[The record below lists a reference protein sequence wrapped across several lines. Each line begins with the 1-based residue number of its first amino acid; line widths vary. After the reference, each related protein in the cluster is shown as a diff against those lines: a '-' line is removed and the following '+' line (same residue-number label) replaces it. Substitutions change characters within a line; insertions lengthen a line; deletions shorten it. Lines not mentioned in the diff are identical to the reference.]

1 MTSRFESINNN
12 IFSPSKPVQLLSG
25 DKSFPFTLNI
35 PSLLTTAYPALQPIT
50 ITSTVN
56 NRIEETENVNN
67 VQPEEQ
73 QEQPQEQQEPQE
85 QQQSELIQQ
94 PVPQTKKYSIETT
107 SSSLIKLPPDYSTD
121 IFIEKQIID
130 YINGKNPE
138 QWETK
143 CETDKISVYQ
153 IFVSNIFY

>member
-12 IFSPSKPVQLLSG
+12 IFSPSKLVQLLSG
-25 DKSFPFTLNI
+25 DKSFPFTINI
-35 PSLLTTAYPALQPIT
+35 PSLLTTENPEIRPI
-50 ITSTVN
+50 IAATVN
-56 NRIEETENVNN
+56 NHIEETENVNN
-67 VQPEEQ
+67 IQPEETSLKPEEQ
-73 QEQPQEQQEPQE
+73 QQPQE

-94 PVPQTKKYSIETT
+94 PVPQSKKYSIETS
-107 SSSLIKLPPDYSTD
+107 SSSLVKLPPDYSTD
-121 IFIEKQIID
+121 IFIEKQVID

>member
-1 MTSRFESINNN
+1 MVDFFESINNN
-12 IFSPSKPVQLLSG
+12 IFSPSKHVQLLSG
-25 DKSFPFTLNI
+25 DKSFLFTIDI
-35 PSLLTTAYPALQPIT
+35 PSLLTTEQPEPRPI
-50 ITSTVN
+50 IAATVN
-56 NRIEETENVNN
+56 NHIEETENVNN
-67 VQPEEQ
+67 VQPKETSHEPEEQ
-73 QEQPQEQQEPQE
+73 QQPQE

-94 PVPQTKKYSIETT
+94 PIPQSKKYSIETT

>member
-25 DKSFPFTLNI
+25 DKSFPFTINI
-35 PSLLTTAYPALQPIT
+35 PSLLTTEQPEPRPI
-50 ITSTVN
+50 IAATVN
-56 NRIEETENVNN
+56 NHIEETENVNN
-67 VQPEEQ
+67 IQPEETSLKPEEQ
-73 QEQPQEQQEPQE
+73 QQPQE

-94 PVPQTKKYSIETT
+94 PVPQSKKYSIETT

>member
-25 DKSFPFTLNI
+25 DKSFPFISNI
-35 PSLLTTAYPALQPIT
+35 PSLLTTENPELRPI
-50 ITSTVN
+50 IAATVN
-56 NRIEETENVNN
+56 NHIKETENVNN
-67 VQPEEQ
+67 IQPEETSLKPEEQ
-73 QEQPQEQQEPQE
+73 QQPQE

-94 PVPQTKKYSIETT
+94 PVPQSKKYSIETS
-107 SSSLIKLPPDYSTD
+107 SSSLIKLPSDYSTD
-121 IFIEKQIID
+121 IFIEKQVID

>member
-12 IFSPSKPVQLLSG
+12 IFSPSKPVQPLSG
-25 DKSFPFTLNI
+25 DKSFPFTINI
-35 PSLLTTAYPALQPIT
+35 PSLLTTENPEIRPI
-50 ITSTVN
+50 IAATVN
-56 NRIEETENVNN
+56 NHIEETENVNN
-67 VQPEEQ
+67 IQPEETSLKPEEQ
-73 QEQPQEQQEPQE
+73 QQPQE

-94 PVPQTKKYSIETT
+94 PVPQSKKYSIETS

>member
-25 DKSFPFTLNI
+25 DKSFPFTINI
-35 PSLLTTAYPALQPIT
+35 PSLLTTEHHELRPI
-50 ITSTVN
+50 IAATVN
-56 NRIEETENVNN
+56 NHIEETENVNN
-67 VQPEEQ
+67 VQPEETSH
-73 QEQPQEQQEPQE
+73 EPEEQQQPQE

-94 PVPQTKKYSIETT
+94 PVPQSKKYSIETS

-121 IFIEKQIID
+121 IFIEKQVID